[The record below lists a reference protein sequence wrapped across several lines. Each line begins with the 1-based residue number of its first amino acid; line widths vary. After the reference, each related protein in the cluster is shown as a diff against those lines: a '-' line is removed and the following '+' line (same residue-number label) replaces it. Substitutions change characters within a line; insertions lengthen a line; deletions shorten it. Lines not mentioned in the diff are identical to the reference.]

1 MRAILDIWS
10 FRTFI
15 LGSIRREISSRYKG
29 TVMGSAWVV
38 INPLMMIIIYTVIF
52 SQVMHSRLSGVGGT
66 YSYSI
71 FLCAG
76 LLPWLFFSDLV
87 SKCQGAFVDNGNL
100 LKKMHF
106 PRGCLLVIALGN
118 AGFNFLVIF
127 TIFACFLLLTG
138 NFPGVEV
145 FSIVP
150 VMLLQILLSL
160 GIGIFLATAN
170 VFFRDIG
177 HIVGLL
183 LQFGFWFTPIVY
195 PLNVLPVWVQK
206 IIQVNPLVGIFHFYQ
221 TVFVWKQVG
230 DWLGLLPAVGWTVV
244 MLLLGVN
251 VYRQHQ
257 NEMVDEL

>member
-52 SQVMHSRLSGVGGT
+52 SQVMHSRLNGVGGT

-127 TIFACFLLLTG
+127 TIFQQRFYDFDDEFWYFYHFDHYSQKKKGLYLL
-138 NFPGVEV
+138 V
-145 FSIVP
+145 
-150 VMLLQILLSL
+150 LLM
-160 GIGIFLATAN
+160 
-170 VFFRDIG
+170 
-177 HIVGLL
+177 H
-183 LQFGFWFTPIVY
+183 
-195 PLNVLPVWVQK
+195 
-206 IIQVNPLVGIFHFYQ
+206 
-221 TVFVWKQVG
+221 
-230 DWLGLLPAVGWTVV
+230 
-244 MLLLGVN
+244 
-251 VYRQHQ
+251 
-257 NEMVDEL
+257 